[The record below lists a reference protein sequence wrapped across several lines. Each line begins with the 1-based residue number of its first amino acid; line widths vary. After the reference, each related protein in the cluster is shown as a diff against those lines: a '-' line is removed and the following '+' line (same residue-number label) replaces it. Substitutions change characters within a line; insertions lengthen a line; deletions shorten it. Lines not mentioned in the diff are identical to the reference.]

1 MQRINQS
8 TAGFY
13 HSTPLIS
20 TEVNEGG
27 SGTTTIEVGIR
38 EMLLLCAMSGLNVI
52 LTGRTRGGKTM
63 LARAVMEGMFG
74 DNFGFMQIDASLDE
88 SKFKDI
94 LFGRIKKG
102 LNLSEAVEPSKLLTA
117 PGVIFD
123 EFNRA
128 PEVIVNK
135 LQNWLT
141 NGMLTFEGGK
151 EVFPGV
157 MVDGQKY
164 QWKIATI
171 NEGSAYTGTSLI
183 DKATRGRFSVQIPMD
198 VFMPTEEDRRNII
211 ESGPFTVAL
220 GAESKKQDSSKLKK
234 LRRLEEKL
242 LGASHRRAD
251 AAKNNSGSL
260 QDALFELNKE
270 VKQVPIRGDA
280 TEFLLYLLKK
290 DHCYRS
296 PTGTKLGFENFTT
309 EKCKGCNAWAL
320 GNGICGSVFAP
331 TEGTIS
337 ELKRLASAFAIYRN
351 YVAPDTKIE
360 VGIGDAIAVAPF
372 VLYKKMDIADT
383 WVEKNGSGSGWEATN
398 TAVKTMYQNFR
409 NGTTELSAI
418 YEKSAKGE
426 ELTEEDKK
434 QIISIVRKDPAIG
447 TLEDV
452 KEVRKTNKIKR

>member
-1 MQRINQS
+1 MQSINQS

-20 TEVNEGG
+20 TMVNEGS
-27 SGTTTIEVGIR
+27 SGAAMVEVGIR

-63 LARAVMEGMFG
+63 LARAVMEGIFG

-102 LNLSEAVEPSKLLTA
+102 KSLSEAVEPSKLLTA
-117 PGVIFD
+117 PGIIFD

-141 NGMLTFEGGK
+141 NGMLTFEGGR

-171 NEGSAYTGTSLI
+171 NEGIAYTGTSLI

-198 VFMPTEEDRRNII
+198 VFIPTEQDRRDII
-211 ESGPFTVAL
+211 EKGPFSVSVR
-220 GAESKKQDSSKLKK
+220 AESKKQDSSKLKK

-242 LGASHRRAD
+242 SGESRRGSD
-251 AAKNNSGSL
+251 AAKDNSGSL
-260 QDALFELNKE
+260 QGALFELNKE

-296 PTGTKLGFENFTT
+296 PTGTKLGFENFTV
-309 EKCKGCNAWAL
+309 ERCKGCHAWAL
-320 GNGICGSVFAP
+320 NGGICGSVFAP

-351 YVAPDTKIE
+351 YVAPDTKTE
-360 VGIGDAIAVAPF
+360 VVAGDVIAVSPF
-372 VLYKKMDIADT
+372 VLYKKMDIADA

-398 TAVKTMYQNFR
+398 TAVKMMYQNFTT
-409 NGTTELSAI
+409 GTDELRDI
-418 YEKSAKGE
+418 YEKSVNGE

-434 QIISIVRKDPAIG
+434 LIISVVRKDPAIG

-452 KEVRKTNKIKR
+452 KEVRKANKIKR